1 LILSGWRTSRS
12 GSRDDYLSLVGLA
25 PFSYLA
31 FEEIVD
37 LVGGVLLDGL
47 HDWGELDIVLLGE
60 LSLVPVD
67 DLAEE
72 TGFLPEEAAE
82 LF

>member
-47 HDWGELDIVLLGE
+47 HD
-60 LSLVPVD
+60 
-67 DLAEE
+67 
-72 TGFLPEEAAE
+72 
-82 LF
+82 